1 MIKKVLIH
9 VPKGGQGKSTVTANL
24 SLMLAA
30 RGQRVLIVDGCESR
44 GLEDY
49 LNIEAEFGIDEL
61 LSGTPLSD
69 LTGEIRENC
78 DFLPAGDLLS
88 ANDRLSE
95 NKVFPSG
102 QLAKILNKFNDQY
115 DFVLFDTDPEENS
128 HLFFNILY
136 YIDFIVSPV
145 ETKRAGFKKLCD
157 WRDMLEDL
165 NPDYEEMNTEPLQID
180 VVIPYWF
187 DARIGKD
194 KERLEEIQETFE
206 EAVTEPIRQTVG
218 LRKSREEGLSLE
230 EFLGGKKPQ
239 SNEARALSVFENI
252 IELLLTEEPS

>member
-1 MIKKVLIH
+1 MTKRLLIH

-24 SLMLAA
+24 SLMLAE
-30 RGQRVLIVDGCESR
+30 RGKRVLVIDGCESR

-49 LNIEAEFGIDEL
+49 FNVEADYGIHEL
-61 LSGTPLSD
+61 LSGVPLSD
-69 LTGEIRENC
+69 LAGEIRTNC

-88 ANDRLSE
+88 ANDLLNE

-102 QLAKILNKFNDQY
+102 QLAKMLRKVEKEY

-136 YIDFIVSPV
+136 YIDFIISPV

-157 WRDMLEDL
+157 WKDTLEVLNSQYEDMNKE
-165 NPDYEEMNTEPLQID
+165 TLQID
-180 VVIPYWF
+180 VVIPYWY

-194 KERLEEIQETFE
+194 KERLHDIE
-206 EAVTEPIRQTVG
+206 EAFGEVVTEPIRQTVG
-218 LRKSREEGLSLE
+218 LRKSREEGLSLGE
-230 EFLGGKKPQ
+230 YLGGKKPQ
-239 SNEARALSVFENI
+239 NNEAQALSVFEAI
-252 IELLLTEEPS
+252 IEKFITE